1 MATSL
6 KALAAD
12 ADTPGVKKTDLYR
25 VAPHLLHETE
35 GFNLRDYND
44 PDVVSHIEAFANS
57 YLNGAYVPPL
67 VVRVDDSG
75 NVTIVEGHCRRRG
88 ALLAVERGAEVAF
101 LDCLPFK
108 GNDIERVEVMLRSAE
123 GLKLKPLAIAEGY
136 LRLHRMG
143 HTNSLSAKRQNKT
156 VAHVEQMLLLANAN
170 SDVHK
175 LVRSG
180 AVAAYAAI
188 EALRAHGEKA
198 GQFLSGKVDEAQSTG
213 KKTVTR
219 KDVKEWL
226 PPRKIVGG
234 MFNSLHGVVNTFN
247 SKKRRELAEL
257 EKLAPEQLKGMTI
270 EVDAAAM
277 LGLYKSWA
285 AADEAHKS
293 KLNETRVKQEKATQ
307 QQIEGIEGGQA

>member
-1 MATSL
+1 M
-6 KALAAD
+6 
-12 ADTPGVKKTDLYR
+12 
-25 VAPHLLHETE
+25 
-35 GFNLRDYND
+35 
-44 PDVVSHIEAFANS
+44 
-57 YLNGAYVPPL
+57 
-67 VVRVDDSG
+67 
-75 NVTIVEGHCRRRG
+75 
-88 ALLAVERGAEVAF
+88 
-101 LDCLPFK
+101 
-108 GNDIERVEVMLRSAE
+108 
-123 GLKLKPLAIAEGY
+123 
-136 LRLHRMG
+136 
-143 HTNSLSAKRQNKT
+143 
-156 VAHVEQMLLLANAN
+156 
-170 SDVHK
+170 
-175 LVRSG
+175 
-180 AVAAYAAI
+180 
-188 EALRAHGEKA
+188 
-198 GQFLSGKVDEAQSTG
+198 
-213 KKTVTR
+213 TR